1 MGTRNG
7 DCQVMMLR
15 LLAITL
21 LVSLFFGLQDSMAQ
35 SNITID
41 TNKDSFLVGDTV
53 QVSGTIVEGAQGNL
67 VAIEVKNPSGETILV
82 RSVELGTGGTFSL
95 SFKVSDSER
104 DGSYEIIANSQVD
117 GKTVSGSKTISLS
130 QQQVTSAPGEDGGGC
145 LIATATF
152 GSELAP
158 QVQLLREIREIK
170 VINTGYGS
178 SFMEAFNQF
187 YYSFSPTIADWERE
201 SPAFKEAVKFTITP
215 LITSLSILSYTDIDS
230 EEEMLGYGIG
240 IILLNV
246 GMYFFAPALLIVK
259 LKSKLKTKKEKQWL
273 QN

>member
-1 MGTRNG
+1 
-7 DCQVMMLR
+7 MMLR